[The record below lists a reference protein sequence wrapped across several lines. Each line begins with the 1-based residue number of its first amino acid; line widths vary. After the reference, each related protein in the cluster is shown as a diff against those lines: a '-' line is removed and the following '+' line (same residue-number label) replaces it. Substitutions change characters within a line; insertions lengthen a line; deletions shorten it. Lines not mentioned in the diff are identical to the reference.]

1 MKGIF
6 RLSVFF
12 SFALLILIGIWFR
25 SEHINH
31 EAYPGQE
38 EALSQQKA
46 FNEQQAEDLT
56 LTIDLFIQ
64 QIKND
69 MIRLSERQDTN
80 VNDSLKQEVTAH
92 RHIDGMAQID
102 LETNEETFKVG
113 TVPANPMEK
122 LTTSK
127 TNNDDWSYSKPYEEN
142 GIQKFLIGIERH
154 HKALVAEVDMTFI
167 ESFVKDL
174 AALTDSQGNF
184 VIGHTDKDVT
194 FSDEELDGDET
205 LVKKEVPGLEW
216 TLFMNSNEER
226 KMKDEYKKGE
236 VIVML
241 RDDENVEEWAE
252 AHDVYVIDKMGQTAV
267 VRDLTTDAVDLMR
280 NWEEDQSVIYMEPNY
295 TFEKQTNPD
304 SRAQALPNDEFYDN
318 YQWNLKQME
327 LENAWFE
334 TTGEEEII
342 TAVLD
347 SGIDAEH
354 TDIQDRIHDGFNA
367 FENNK
372 AFADENGHGTHVAG
386 IIGAVTN
393 NNYGIAGVTWDS
405 PLLAVKVLDA
415 DAIGNAFAIADGIR
429 WATDN
434 GAKVINL
441 SLGDEHHS
449 EVMYEA
455 VKYAY
460 DHDVALIAATGNENV
475 DTPMYPAA
483 YEEVLAVG
491 SINEQSERSFF
502 SNFGHHVDVT
512 APGEHIPST
521 FINNQY
527 VMMSGTSMA
536 APHVSGLVALL
547 RSVQPELS
555 NDDVYEKIR
564 LSATDLGPEGIDP
577 YYGYGKI
584 DASRL
589 LKSSN

>member
-12 SFALLILIGIWFR
+12 SFSLLILIGIWFR
-25 SEHINH
+25 SEHINQQ
-31 EAYPGQE
+31 AYPGQE
-38 EALSQQKA
+38 ESFTQQRA
-46 FNEQQAEDLT
+46 FNDQQAEDLA
-56 LTIDLFIQ
+56 LTIDLFLQ

-69 MIRLSERQDTN
+69 MIRISGRHDVDVAN
-80 VNDSLKQEVTAH
+80 SFKQEVTAH

-102 LETNEETFKVG
+102 LETNEETFQVG
-113 TVPANPMEK
+113 TVPANPLEK
-122 LTTSK
+122 LTIPQNDK
-127 TNNDDWSYSKPYEEN
+127 DDWCYSEPYEEN
-142 GIQKFLIGIERH
+142 GIQKFLIGTERD

-174 AALTDSQGNF
+174 ATLADSQGNF
-184 VIGHTDKDVT
+184 VIGNTDKDVT
-194 FSDEELDGDET
+194 FSDEELNGDET
-205 LVKKEVPGLEW
+205 LVRKEVPGLDW
-216 TLFMNSNEER
+216 TLFMSSNKER

-236 VIVML
+236 VIVIL
-241 RDDENVEEWAE
+241 RDEENIEKWAE

-280 NWEEDQSVIYMEPNY
+280 YWEEDESVIYMEPNY
-295 TFEKQTNPD
+295 TFEKQASPEPR
-304 SRAQALPNDEFYDN
+304 SEALPNDEFYDN
-318 YQWNLKQME
+318 YQWNLKQIE
-327 LENAWFE
+327 LENLWFE
-334 TTGEEEII
+334 TTGEEEVI

-347 SGIDAEH
+347 SGVDGEH

-372 AFADENGHGTHVAG
+372 AFSDENGHGTHVAG

-393 NNYGIAGVTWDS
+393 NSYGIAGVTWES
-405 PLLAVKVLDA
+405 PILAVKVLDA

-441 SLGDEHHS
+441 SLGDDHHS
-449 EVMYEA
+449 EIMYEA

-460 DHDVALIAATGNENV
+460 DHDVALIAATGNDNV

-491 SINEQSERSFF
+491 SLNENSERSFF

-521 FINNQY
+521 FVNDQY

-536 APHVSGLVALL
+536 APHVAGLVALL

-555 NDDVYEKIR
+555 NDEVYEKIR
-564 LSATDLGPEGIDP
+564 LSATDLGPEGFDP
-577 YYGYGKI
+577 YYGYGRVS
-584 DASRL
+584 ASRL
-589 LKSSN
+589 LKK